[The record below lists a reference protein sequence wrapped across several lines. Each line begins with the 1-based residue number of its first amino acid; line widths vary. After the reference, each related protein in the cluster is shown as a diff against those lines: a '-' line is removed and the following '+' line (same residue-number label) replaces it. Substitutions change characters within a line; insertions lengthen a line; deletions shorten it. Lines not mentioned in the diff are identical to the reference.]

1 VSAFK
6 IEVIR
11 VGKKAAHPN
20 ADNLEITSVY
30 GKGGY
35 PCIFRSGDF
44 KEGDLA
50 VYVPV
55 DALMPADDPRW
66 SFLAPNWHIKAKK
79 LRGIF
84 SQGLLLPISVLGST
98 ADRHYKEGDNVQAE
112 LGILKYEE
120 EKHLYMSGDAMPTPD
135 WFHEYT
141 SIEAWRR
148 GANKHVLQPGEDVVI
163 REKIHGSNGRW
174 CFKDGQLWVGS
185 HHQTLKEGRTIWW
198 AAAKENKLVEKL
210 ADQSDTIFF
219 GEVYGKGVQDLE
231 YDGKEALKLR
241 VFDAY
246 DLRYNR
252 FMDDKLFSEVCIDL
266 GLNEAPVLYRGPW
279 KEELTQLADGDST
292 LSPGQIREGF
302 VVKPVVERWDERCG
316 RVIFKVIGEAYLLRK
331 GKKVAVKA
339 PDEVVK
345 FE

>member
-1 VSAFK
+1 MSAFK
-6 IEVIR
+6 VEVVRI
-11 VGKKAAHPN
+11 GKFAKHPN
-20 ADNLEITSVY
+20 ADNLSITSVY

-35 PCIFRSGDF
+35 PVIFQTGTY

-84 SQGLLLPISVLGST
+84 SQGLLLPISVIG
-98 ADRHYKEGDNVQAE
+98 HMEKIWHEGDNVQE
-112 LGILKYEE
+112 LLRIQKYEE
-120 EKHLYMSGDAMPTPD
+120 DKHLYMSGDAIPTPD

-148 GANKHVLQPGEDVVI
+148 GANKHVISEGEQVVI
-163 REKIHGSNGRW
+163 REKIHGANGRW
-174 CFKDGQLWVGS
+174 CYKDGQLWVGS
-185 HHQTLKEGRTIWW
+185 HHQTKKEGNSIWW
-198 AAAKENKLVEKL
+198 AAAKANDLEIKL
-210 ADQSDTIFF
+210 AVQNDTIFF

-231 YDGKEALKLR
+231 YDGKEELKLR
-241 VFDAY
+241 MFDAF
-246 DLRYNR
+246 DLRTNR
-252 FMDDKLFSEVCIDL
+252 FMDDQTFSEVCVRL
-266 GLNEAPVLYRGPW
+266 GFIEAPVLYRGPW
-279 KEELTQLADGDST
+279 NEELLKLAEGDST
-292 LSPGQIREGF
+292 LAPGQIREGF
-302 VVKPVVERWDERCG
+302 VVKPAQERWDERCG
-316 RVIFKVIGEAYLLRK
+316 RVIFKVIGEGYLLRK